1 MDRGSGR
8 TENTVLGSNEHIEVP
23 QDYVQRINS
32 SSLHPRIT
40 WIEMEQQN
48 LKSYS
53 TWLRARYID
62 RKKDI
67 RGQEYRFSE
76 TMYFNFG
83 IGERLDRDG
92 EVKTFSHP
100 GIVWLRKTLDPRET
114 PTEVDFRRKTNVE
127 LRRRDLKQINNGVIK
142 LTDKKCKDLQY
153 LCRFLSP
160 RRKCYYNTI
169 LSS

>member
-8 TENTVLGSNEHIEVP
+8 TEKTVLGSNEHIEVP
-23 QDYVQRINS
+23 QDYAQQINS

-40 WIEMEQQN
+40 WIKMEQQN

-62 RKKDI
+62 RKKGHP
-67 RGQEYRFSE
+67 RSRVPFSE

-83 IGERLDRDG
+83 IGECLDRDR

-100 GIVWLRKTLDPRET
+100 GIVWLRKTLDPQQS
-114 PTEVDFRRKTNVE
+114 PNEVDFRRKTNVE
-127 LRRRDLKQINNGVIK
+127 LRRSLKQLNNGVIK
-142 LTDKKCKDLQY
+142 LTIA
-153 LCRFLSP
+153 LS
-160 RRKCYYNTI
+160 N
-169 LSS
+169 